1 MNELFNLFNKLAG
14 ELPYPIELYQEMKK
28 FLDETLFGMAGNY
41 IKNSAIK
48 LSNTIKDQIPNYDA
62 ILQEIEQL
70 VKNKEINKQY
80 KINYIDEYNYL
91 NDCLINLIIKEATF
105 SFKRDGEFIEC
116 VIYLGDTKYYDQ
128 KTDNFEDF
136 LLVVKSILDALN
148 INKQRAVNC
157 LKNTFKLYNYYLA
170 KSNKIELFN
179 ESLHGTFFY
188 YKNFRLSLHLQKY
201 SGQNSGEFIPN
212 HHIIF
217 IYFDDEDLLDS
228 YNLEKFENI
237 IKEKENTLRHELRHF
252 IQFTKSQEFNHWY
265 GLPFKTKN
273 KDLKPENVNQNQIHQ
288 LRDIEF
294 YTNLSDC
301 IDEFKKTINNFPRI
315 LWRECYLFSTN
326 QITIKQFSVL
336 IKSKL
341 DKNLFFKHYDEIID
355 NLNNYF
361 GQCRKNF
368 ELLYSNDINKY
379 KKAIKIFHSAIESY
393 ANK

>member
-41 IKNSAIK
+41 IKKSAIK

-91 NDCLINLIIKEATF
+91 NDCLTNLIIKEATF

-116 VIYLGDTKYYDQ
+116 VIYLDDTKYYDQ

-188 YKNFRLSLHLQKY
+188 YKNFRLSLHLQKF
-201 SGQNSGEFIPN
+201 SGQNSGKFIPN

-217 IYFDDEDLLDS
+217 IYFDDEDLFDS
-228 YNLEKFENI
+228 YNLEKFEHI

-252 IQFTKSQEFNHWY
+252 VQFTKSQEFNHWY

-273 KDLKPENVNQNQIHQ
+273 KDLKPEHVNQNQIHQ
-288 LRDIEF
+288 LRDVEF

-301 IDEFKKTINNFPRI
+301 IDEFKQTINNFPKI

-326 QITIKQFSVL
+326 QITARQFSGL

-368 ELLYSNDINKY
+368 ELLYSNDIDKY